1 MPAALEPPFFRR
13 GSENQCS
20 SSHWSKTVPLF
31 SYNRKNSGGR
41 AQRQWQPPKPRI
53 EANYPHSQPQPPRM
67 PAALEPPFFR
77 RGSEN
82 QCSSSHWSK
91 TVPQFSYNRKNS
103 GGRAQ
108 RQWQP
113 PKPRIEAN
121 YPHSQPQPPRM
132 PAALEPPFFRRGSE
146 NQCSS
151 SHWSKTVPQLS
162 YNRKNSGGMGQRQ

>member
-53 EANYPHSQPQPPRM
+53 EANYAHSQPQPPRM

-82 QCSSSHWSK
+82 QCPSSHWSK
-91 TVPQFSYNRKNS
+91 IVPQLGFNRKNS

-108 RQWQP
+108 RACP
-113 PKPRIEAN
+113 SARMHPHLKSPSESIFLYISLKHCHAVPLSLSRCTPR
-121 YPHSQPQPPRM
+121 P
-132 PAALEPPFFRRGSE
+132 
-146 NQCSS
+146 
-151 SHWSKTVPQLS
+151 
-162 YNRKNSGGMGQRQ
+162 